1 VPTAP
6 TVPTVPVPARRAFLA
21 VIGAG
26 LAAGCTAPAISRTTK
41 AAGPKP
47 AAIPKATAKPVTAPV
62 TKAPVTKAPVS
73 TTPTTPATSAPPTST
88 PSATVTPTATPTV
101 TPTVTPNL
109 VVTPGVVL
117 PNLVGTDPAW
127 HLLRRAT
134 FGPTPA
140 LVAEVKTIGTTAW
153 LNQQLNPAS
162 IDDSAC
168 DAYLTRYPTVS
179 MTTVQIRASIQQ
191 YSWDAMSQLVR
202 ATLARAL
209 WSKRQLLE
217 VMTEFWSNHFNILT
231 PNGDAWDLKTV
242 DDREVIRKNALGSF
256 SDMLLASAQSPA
268 MMRYLSLATSTVD
281 SLNENYGR
289 ELLELHTVGIDAGYT
304 HDDVINSA
312 RIMTGY
318 TEGVHGEFA
327 YRNDWHYVGPV
338 KVLNFTDPNAD
349 EFAGLTLIPRYL
361 KYLATHPSTARHLA
375 TKLAI
380 RFVSDTPSAALIDS
394 LASVYL
400 ANDTAIAPVLRAL
413 FTSAEFGASIAQ
425 KTRRP
430 MEDLIAASRMMGV
443 APAAGDANSLGSL
456 YWLLGTLGQAPF
468 GWHPP
473 DGYPDVAGAWL
484 SAGGMLRRWN
494 GHASVTGGWMQD
506 GMSTPAVTTLLPAPA
521 PATIGALVDSLST
534 RLLGTKLTGTQ
545 RSAVIAFAGYR
556 NTAKYTENYSS
567 ADNIKWDLVPI
578 VTLILNTPNWIQR

>member
-1 VPTAP
+1 VPP
-6 TVPTVPVPARRAFLA
+6 VVPTVPAPARRAFLA

-26 LAAGCTAPAISRTTK
+26 LAAGCTAPAISRTTS
-41 AAGPKP
+41 AAGAKAPATPKTTPKP
-47 AAIPKATAKPVTAPV
+47 A
-62 TKAPVTKAPVS
+62 
-73 TTPTTPATSAPPTST
+73 TTPTTRPTTTPTTTPTSAPTSAPAT
-88 PSATVTPTATPTV
+88 TIPSTSATPTAAPSL
-101 TPTVTPNL
+101 PPNV
-109 VVTPGVVL
+109 VVTPGGSL
-117 PNLVGTDPAW
+117 PNLVGTDPVW
-127 HLLRRAT
+127 HLLRRVT

-140 LVAEVKTIGTTAW
+140 LVAEVKLIGTTAW

-162 IDDSAC
+162 IDDSVC
-168 DAYLTRYPTVS
+168 DVYLTRYPTLP
-179 MTTVQIRASIQQ
+179 MTAALIRTSTPQF
-191 YSWDAMSQLVR
+191 SWDAMNQLVR

-231 PNGDAWDLKTV
+231 PNGDVWDLRTV

-268 MMRYLSLATSTVD
+268 MMRSLSQATSTVD

-289 ELLELHTVGIDAGYT
+289 ELLELHTVGIGAGYT
-304 HDDVINSA
+304 HDEVIDSA

-318 TEGVHGEFA
+318 TEGIHGEFA

-338 KVLNFTDPNAD
+338 KVLGFTDPNAD

-380 RFVSDTPSAALIDS
+380 RFVSDTPSTALVDA

-400 ANDTAIAPVLRAL
+400 ANDTAIAPVLQAL
-413 FTSAEFGASIAQ
+413 FASPEFAASIAQ

-430 MEDLIAASRMMGV
+430 MEDLIAAARTIGV
-443 APAAGDANSLGSL
+443 TPTAGDANSLGGL
-456 YWLLGTLGQAPF
+456 YWLLGGLGQAPF

-484 SAGGMLRRWN
+484 SAGGTLRRWN
-494 GHASVTGGWMQD
+494 GHASVSAGWMKD
-506 GMSTPAVTTLLPAPA
+506 GMSTPAVSTLLPTPA
-521 PATIGALVDSLST
+521 PATIGALIDSLAT

-545 RSAVIAFAGYR
+545 RSAVIAFACYR
-556 NTAKYTENYSS
+556 DPSKYTENYSS
-567 ADNIKWDLVPI
+567 ADNIQWDLGAI

>member
-1 VPTAP
+1 VPP
-6 TVPTVPVPARRAFLA
+6 VVPTVPAPARRAFLA

-26 LAAGCTAPAISRTTK
+26 LAAGCTAPAISRTTS
-41 AAGPKP
+41 AAGAKAPATPKTTPKP
-47 AAIPKATAKPVTAPV
+47 A
-62 TKAPVTKAPVS
+62 
-73 TTPTTPATSAPPTST
+73 TTPTTRPTTTPTTTPTSAPTSAPAT
-88 PSATVTPTATPTV
+88 TIPSTSATPTAAPSL
-101 TPTVTPNL
+101 PPNV
-109 VVTPGVVL
+109 VVTPGGSL
-117 PNLVGTDPAW
+117 PNLVGTDPVW
-127 HLLRRAT
+127 HLLRRVT

-140 LVAEVKTIGTTAW
+140 LVAEVKLIGTTAW

-162 IDDSAC
+162 IDDSVC
-168 DAYLTRYPTVS
+168 DVYLTRYPTLP
-179 MTTVQIRASIQQ
+179 MTAALIRASTPQF
-191 YSWDAMSQLVR
+191 SWDAMNQLVR

-231 PNGDAWDLKTV
+231 PNGDVWDLRTV

-268 MMRYLSLATSTVD
+268 MMRSLSQATSTVD

-304 HDDVINSA
+304 HDEVIDSA

-338 KVLNFTDPNAD
+338 KVLGFTDPNAD

-380 RFVSDTPSAALIDS
+380 RFVSDTPSTALVDA

-400 ANDTAIAPVLRAL
+400 ANDTAIAPVLQAL
-413 FTSAEFGASIAQ
+413 FASPEFAASIAQ

-430 MEDLIAASRMMGV
+430 MEDLIAAARTIGV
-443 APAAGDANSLGSL
+443 TPTAGDANSLGGL
-456 YWLLGTLGQAPF
+456 YWLLGSLGQAPF

-473 DGYPDVAGAWL
+473 NGYPDVAGAWL
-484 SAGGMLRRWN
+484 SAGGTLRRWN
-494 GHASVTGGWMQD
+494 GHASVTGGWMKD
-506 GMSTPAVTTLLPAPA
+506 GMSTPAVSTLLPTPA
-521 PATIGALVDSLST
+521 PATIGALIDSLST

-556 NTAKYTENYSS
+556 DTSKYTENYSS
-567 ADNIKWDLVPI
+567 ADSIQWDLSPI
-578 VTLILNTPNWIQR
+578 VSLILDTPNWIQR

>member
-1 VPTAP
+1 MPTAPVVPTAP
-6 TVPTVPVPARRAFLA
+6 APARRAFLA

-41 AAGPKP
+41 AAGAKTAAKPKAVPKVVPKTTPKP
-47 AAIPKATAKPVTAPV
+47 ATVPATKPAATPSTTASVIASPSATAT
-62 TKAPVTKAPVS
+62 
-73 TTPTTPATSAPPTST
+73 PTST
-88 PSATVTPTATPTV
+88 PAPTLSS
-101 TPTVTPNL
+101 N
-109 VVTPGVVL
+109 VVITPGATL
-117 PNLVGTDPAW
+117 PNLVGTDPVW

-140 LVAEVKTIGTTAW
+140 LVAEVKTIGTDAW

-162 IDDSAC
+162 IDDSVC
-168 DAYLTRYPTVS
+168 DAYLTRYPTLP
-179 MTTVQIRASIQQ
+179 MTTAQIRASIPQ

-217 VMTEFWSNHFNILT
+217 VMTEFWSNHFNITT

-304 HDDVINSA
+304 HDDVISSA

-318 TEGVHGEFA
+318 TEGVHGEFS

-338 KVLNFTDPNAD
+338 KVLGFTDPNAD

-380 RFVSDTPSAALIDS
+380 RFVSDTPPDS
-394 LASVYL
+394 LITALANVYL
-400 ANDTAIAPVLRAL
+400 ANDTAIAPVLQAL
-413 FTSAEFGASIAQ
+413 FTSAEFSASIAQ

-430 MEDLIAASRMMGV
+430 MEDLIAAARTIGV
-443 APAAGDANSLGSL
+443 APTAGDANSLGSF

-473 DGYPDVAGAWL
+473 NGYPDVAGAWL
-484 SAGGMLRRWN
+484 SAGGTLRRWN

-506 GMSTPAVTTLLPAPA
+506 GMSTPSVATLLPSPA
-521 PATIGALVDSLST
+521 PATIGALIDSLST
-534 RLLGTKLTGTQ
+534 RLLGTKLAGTQ

-556 NTAKYTENYSS
+556 DTTKYNENYSS
-567 ADNIKWDLVPI
+567 ADSIKWDLGPI

>member
-1 VPTAP
+1 VPPVVPPVAP
-6 TVPTVPVPARRAFLA
+6 TVPAPARRAFLA

-26 LAAGCTAPAISRTTK
+26 LAAGCTAPAISRTTS
-41 AAGPKP
+41 AAGAKAPAIPKTTPKP
-47 AAIPKATAKPVTAPV
+47 A
-62 TKAPVTKAPVS
+62 
-73 TTPTTPATSAPPTST
+73 TTPTTKPTTTPTTTPATAPATTIPSTSA
-88 PSATVTPTATPTV
+88 TPTATPSV
-101 TPTVTPNL
+101 SPNV
-109 VVTPGVVL
+109 VVTPGASL
-117 PNLVGTDPAW
+117 PNLVGTDPVW
-127 HLLRRAT
+127 HLLRRVT

-140 LVAEVKTIGTTAW
+140 LVAEAKLIGTTAW
-153 LNQQLNPAS
+153 LTQQLNPAS
-162 IDDSAC
+162 IDDSVC
-168 DAYLTRYPTVS
+168 DVYLTRYPTLP
-179 MTTVQIRASIQQ
+179 MTAALIRTSTPQF
-191 YSWDAMSQLVR
+191 SWDAMNQLVR

-231 PNGDAWDLKTV
+231 PNSDIWDLKTV

-304 HDDVINSA
+304 HSDVIDSA

-338 KVLNFTDPNAD
+338 KVLGFTDPNAD

-375 TKLAI
+375 TKLAT
-380 RFVSDTPSAALIDS
+380 RFVSDTPSTALIDA

-400 ANDTAIAPVLRAL
+400 ANDTAIAPVLQAL
-413 FTSAEFGASIAQ
+413 FASPEFAASIAQ

-430 MEDLIAASRMMGV
+430 MEDLIAAARTIGV
-443 APAAGDANSLGSL
+443 TPTAGDANSLGGL
-456 YWLLGTLGQAPF
+456 YWLLGSLGQAPF

-473 DGYPDVAGAWL
+473 NGYPDIAGAWL
-484 SAGGMLRRWN
+484 SAGGTLRRWN
-494 GHASVTGGWMQD
+494 GHASVTGGWMKD
-506 GMSTPAVTTLLPAPA
+506 GMSTPAVSTLLPTPA
-521 PATIGALVDSLST
+521 PATIGALIDSLST

-556 NTAKYTENYSS
+556 DTSKYTENYSS
-567 ADNIKWDLVPI
+567 ADSIQWDLSPI
-578 VTLILNTPNWIQR
+578 VSLILDTPNWIQR